1 MYRNTHSNA
10 QCCLDSKGT
19 HIHMHTVITA
29 LYRNT
34 HSNNHFY
41 PKSIET
47 NIYMHTD
54 ILHSTKTHIQK
65 PTAILHTVQ
74 KHTFSWKLLSFIL
87 QKHQF
92 TFLLHTAIYK
102 NKHWHDNYHDFT
114 LLKHTFSF
122 LLNTALYRNTSS
134 HAHYILHSIQTHIQV
149 PTTYCTAQKLIFTY
163 RLLSCRT
170 EEIHIHMPSA
180 FTALYTFTGLLL
192 YYTIQKHTFQC
203 PLLSCILNKHT
214 NTWTPHTALYINT
227 HSHAHYIQ
235 HSIEIY
241 IHMPTDIL
249 PTHVHILIIYCTL
262 QKQALTC

>member
-1 MYRNTHSNA
+1 MRTA
-10 QCCLDSKGT
+10 
-19 HIHMHTVITA
+19 IIA

-34 HSNNHFY
+34 YLHTHTYPILYRNTYSNAHCHTSCTETHIQMPNVVWILKEHTFICTLWSLHCTETHIQITT
-41 PKSIET
+41 SILKTKET

-54 ILHSTKTHIQK
+54 ILHSTKTHIHK
-65 PTAILHTVQ
+65 PTTILHTVQ
-74 KHTFSWKLLSFIL
+74 KRTFSWKLLSFIL

-180 FTALYTFTGLLL
+180 FTALYWDTHSQA
-192 YYTIQKHTFQC
+192 YCYTIQ
-203 PLLSCILNKHT
+203 
-214 NTWTPHTALYINT
+214 YRNT
-227 HSHAHYIQ
+227 HSNAHCYPAFWINTQ
-235 HSIEIY
+235 
-241 IHMPTDIL
+241 
-249 PTHVHILIIYCTL
+249 THEPHILLST
-262 QKQALTC
+262 

>member
-34 HSNNHFY
+34 RSNNHFY

-54 ILHSTKTHIQK
+54 ILHSTKTHIHK
-65 PTAILHTVQ
+65 PTTILHTVQ

-122 LLNTALYRNTSS
+122 LLNTALYTNTHSSAHNILHCTESHLHIPTSILRNRRNTHS
-134 HAHYILHSIQTHIQV
+134 HALCLH
-149 PTTYCTAQKLIFTY
+149 CT
-163 RLLSCRT
+163 LLR
-170 EEIHIHMPSA
+170 H
-180 FTALYTFTGLLL
+180 TFTGLLL

-203 PLLSCILNKHT
+203 PLLSCILKKHT
-214 NTWTPHTALYINT
+214 NTWTPHTALYMNT